1 MTFCHAGKA
10 SMRRGF
16 KHISSRTSNMK
27 NSFCS
32 NLSSNHTSGL
42 STTIKNPGATRIKIN
57 PSNPFQNSNH
67 QTFKKFHTASENQ
80 AKSTAKAFNSA
91 PKCKNNNMKATAN
104 RNRHLLEDIK
114 LAGRIMGTKIAGEI
128 LNQGE
133 DLNNC
138 GLLVYNWDDDGT

>member
-10 SMRRGF
+10 NMRRGF

-32 NLSSNHTSGL
+32 NVSSNHTSGL
-42 STTIKNPGATRIKIN
+42 STTRKNPGST

-67 QTFKKFHTASENQ
+67 QAFKNFHTASENQ
-80 AKSTAKAFNSA
+80 AKSKGKAFNSA

-128 LNQGE
+128 LNQRE
-133 DLNNC
+133 ALNNC
-138 GLLVYNWDDDGT
+138 GLLLYNWDDDGT